1 MPLLHTPRPTWLTF
15 DCYGTLIQWDEGLQ
29 ATVSSVLA
37 RRGAAYIEPRTLIA
51 AYDHHEHALEAERP
65 HRNFRTVAGEGLRRA
80 LADLGLPCDEEDVDT
95 LASSISTMPPFPE
108 VPATLRLLK
117 DAGFRLCVISNTD
130 DAIIAGNVAQLGP
143 QGTVDLVVTAEQAGA
158 YKPRREIFE
167 QAWRELGVTKEEV
180 CHICA
185 SPHLDLVAARDLGF
199 RCVWGARG
207 TGRIAP
213 EDYTPDAIVP
223 ALDQVPSTFRSAG
236 WMRS

>member
-1 MPLLHTPRPTWLTF
+1 MALIGTPRPAWLTF

-29 ATVSSVLA
+29 AAVARILA
-37 RRGAAYIEPRTLIA
+37 RRGAAGVEPRTLIA

-80 LADLGLPCDEEDVDT
+80 LADLGLACDEADVDT
-95 LASSISTMPPFPE
+95 LTSSISAMPPFPE

-117 DAGFRLCVISNTD
+117 DAGFRLCIVSNTD
-130 DAIIAGNVAQLGP
+130 DAIIAGNVAQLGA
-143 QGTVDLVVTAEQAGA
+143 GVVDLVVTAEQAGA

-167 QAWRELGVTKEEV
+167 RAWQRMGVTKDRV

-199 RCVWGARG
+199 RCVWVDRG
-207 TGRIAP
+207 TGRVAP
-213 EDYTPDAIVP
+213 ADYIPNAVVP
-223 ALDQVPSTFRSAG
+223 ALNGVPPLFRSAG
-236 WMRS
+236 WLGS